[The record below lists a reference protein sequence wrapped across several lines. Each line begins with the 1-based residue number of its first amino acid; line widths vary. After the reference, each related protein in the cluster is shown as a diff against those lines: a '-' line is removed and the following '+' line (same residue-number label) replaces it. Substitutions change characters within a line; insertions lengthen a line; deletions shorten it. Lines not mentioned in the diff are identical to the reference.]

1 MADHIA
7 GQDFDELYRDEQ
19 SVDGLPALTPWD
31 IGKPQ
36 PVVQQL
42 VAYGALKGEVLDPG
56 TGPAITRFHFA
67 SKGYATTGIDSS
79 AAAIDR
85 AKRNAQRAGAI
96 VEFRVADATRSM
108 GSRIG
113 STPSPT
119 CRGCAAEDIAESDGA
134 AAGPAWRDRAVAGK
148 PLDSHAVLGRGGD
161 ARPVRT
167 LSIAEQAAAG
177 AAWLTSKSMI

>member
-19 SVDGLPALTPWD
+19 SVDGLPAPTPWD

-42 VAYGALKGEVLDPG
+42 VAYGALKGGVLGNGPG
-56 TGPAITRFHFA
+56 HHAIHLA
-67 SKGYATTGIDSS
+67 SKNYATTGIDSS

-85 AKRNAQRAGAI
+85 AKRNRQRAGAMG
-96 VEFRVADATRSM
+96 EFRVTDATRLDGFENRFDTVVNM
-108 GSRIG
+108 ARLCGRQ
-113 STPSPT
+113 
-119 CRGCAAEDIAESDGA
+119 DIAESDGA

-148 PLDSHAVLGRGGD
+148 SLDSHAVPGRGD
-161 ARPVRT
+161 DAPRLARPLPTPVV
-167 LSIAEQAAAG
+167 
-177 AAWLTSKSMI
+177 